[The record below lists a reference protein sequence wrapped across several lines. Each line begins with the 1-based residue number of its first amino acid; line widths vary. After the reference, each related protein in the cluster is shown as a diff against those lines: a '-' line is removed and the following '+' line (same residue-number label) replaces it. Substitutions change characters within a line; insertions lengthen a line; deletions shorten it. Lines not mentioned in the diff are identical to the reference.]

1 MDIRERLNQVKS
13 ILPATVTLIAVS
25 KFHPEADVEDAYAAG
40 QRIFGENIVQELRR
54 KYENLPKDIQWHFI
68 GHLQRNKIKYIVPF
82 VSMIH
87 AVDSFELLSDINQ
100 HAQKIGRVIP
110 CLLQIHVAKEETKFG
125 FNFEECRQMLKNEN
139 WKKLENVRIDGLMCM
154 ASNVPDEAQIHQ
166 EFHSVWNF
174 FNEMK
179 QQYFEHDEHFCQR
192 SWGMSSDYTIAVQEG
207 STMVRV
213 GTKIFG
219 NRLQKTE

>member
-1 MDIRERLNQVKS
+1 
-13 ILPATVTLIAVS
+13 
-25 KFHPEADVEDAYAAG
+25 
-40 QRIFGENIVQELRR
+40 
-54 KYENLPKDIQWHFI
+54 
-68 GHLQRNKIKYIVPF
+68 
-82 VSMIH
+82 
-87 AVDSFELLSDINQ
+87 
-100 HAQKIGRVIP
+100 
-110 CLLQIHVAKEETKFG
+110 
-125 FNFEECRQMLKNEN
+125 MLKNEN